1 MAVLDR
7 RTGREVPE
15 SGFGGG
21 VLDFLYGN
29 VLGRV
34 LLKYVAAAPWFSKW
48 QGKRRDRPESK
59 DDILPFIEENGIDL
73 TDGGFG
79 PGWHPEEFASFNAFF
94 ARRRNYDAYF
104 ADLNKAGLL
113 ASCNDPERELPAVAD
128 ARLSVYPLAADLEV
142 PVKQSVYTLPELVGR
157 KRPRPGPLGL

>member
-34 LLKYVAAAPWFSKW
+34 LLKYVAAAPLVL
-48 QGKRRDRPESK
+48 EM
-59 DDILPFIEENGIDL
+59 
-73 TDGGFG
+73 
-79 PGWHPEEFASFNAFF
+79 
-94 ARRRNYDAYF
+94 
-104 ADLNKAGLL
+104 AGET
-113 ASCNDPERELPAVAD
+113 P
-128 ARLSVYPLAADLEV
+128 
-142 PVKQSVYTLPELVGR
+142 
-157 KRPRPGPLGL
+157 